1 MTTLTDD
8 QLNFIH
14 ELGCRYYSH
23 MSDGWRC
30 DFCEPDCNCDE
41 IYVDGL
47 VDDYVNKFL
56 TTDNLLEVRDRITN
70 F

>member
-1 MTTLTDD
+1 MELTDE
-8 QLNFIH
+8 QIIFIH
-14 ELGCRYYSH
+14 ELGCRYYMH

-47 VDDYVNKFL
+47 VEDYVNKFH
-56 TTDNLLEVRDRITN
+56 TTDNLDKVRGKIIDY
-70 F
+70 